1 MKSRNLKA
9 MLLGVAFAASLTFA
23 GTQPQM
29 PFAPLLEVHAAAY
42 QDVELDSKYDFEK
55 AFQKALD
62 VARDSK
68 DKNTIYRIKIP
79 AGTYKAGSCFN
90 VYSNTYID
98 MEGVTLIRTSGSSM
112 FRFGR
117 SEDVKKISGYTGF
130 KNITFHGGTIDGQGA
145 QHGYKSTLL
154 RFAHASDVTI
164 EDMTLT
170 NTSNSHN
177 IEFAACQNVTINN
190 CVFSDYHGKADS
202 NNEAVQIETLQKS
215 HFGSYGRYDETPN
228 RNIAIT
234 NCTFKNVQRGVGTHA
249 AIVGCYHSN
258 IRIENNKFI
267 NIPGYAIIAT
277 NYINSSIKNNEIT
290 DCASGIIFRDMAIT
304 LYPSEKGNKSKTPK
318 ISSKS
323 VIANNKIEITD
334 KKYKNVNYG
343 IQLLGEYRSKKK
355 GNIPKGDY
363 RVYGVQVYGNEITL
377 KNASYGIWLNGTGKI
392 RVNNNVI
399 NMQVPKKA
407 SGKSGGTAVRVISS
421 KGSRINGNTIINTSK
436 NKNKKLYRGIELI
449 GKKAGS
455 ASGNKFKG
463 FAKKQQTIKRKS

>member
-1 MKSRNLKA
+1 MNFCAEIQRDRGGIEKMKSRNLKA
-9 MLLGVAFAASLTFA
+9 MLFGAAFAASLTFVGA
-23 GTQPQM
+23 QPQM
-29 PFAPLLEVHAAAY
+29 PLALLLEVHAAAY

-62 VARDSK
+62 VARDSE

-202 NNEAVQIETLQKS
+202 NNEAIQIETLQNPILVLMVGMMR
-215 HFGSYGRYDETPN
+215 HRT
-228 RNIAIT
+228 AILRSQT
-234 NCTFKNVQRGVGTHA
+234 VHLKMYSV
-249 AIVGCYHSN
+249 
-258 IRIENNKFI
+258 
-267 NIPGYAIIAT
+267 
-277 NYINSSIKNNEIT
+277 
-290 DCASGIIFRDMAIT
+290 ASEPMR
-304 LYPSEKGNKSKTPK
+304 
-318 ISSKS
+318 
-323 VIANNKIEITD
+323 
-334 KKYKNVNYG
+334 
-343 IQLLGEYRSKKK
+343 RS
-355 GNIPKGDY
+355 
-363 RVYGVQVYGNEITL
+363 
-377 KNASYGIWLNGTGKI
+377 
-392 RVNNNVI
+392 
-399 NMQVPKKA
+399 
-407 SGKSGGTAVRVISS
+407 
-421 KGSRINGNTIINTSK
+421 
-436 NKNKKLYRGIELI
+436 
-449 GKKAGS
+449 
-455 ASGNKFKG
+455 
-463 FAKKQQTIKRKS
+463 

>member
-1 MKSRNLKA
+1 MNFCAEIQRDRGGIEKMKSRNLKA
-9 MLLGVAFAASLTFA
+9 MLFGAAFAASLTFVGA
-23 GTQPQM
+23 QPQM
-29 PFAPLLEVHAAAY
+29 PLFPTLEVHAASY

-62 VARDSK
+62 VARDSE

-164 EDMTLT
+164 ENMTLT
-170 NTSNSHN
+170 NTYSSHS
-177 IEFAACQNVTINN
+177 IEFAAAQNVTINN

-202 NNEAVQIETLQKS
+202 NNEAIQVETLQRD
-215 HFGSYGRYDETPN
+215 HFASYGKYDETPN
-228 RNIAIT
+228 RNITIT

-277 NYINSSIKNNEIT
+277 NYINSSIKNN
-290 DCASGIIFRDMAIT
+290 
-304 LYPSEKGNKSKTPK
+304 
-318 ISSKS
+318 
-323 VIANNKIEITD
+323 EITD

>member
-1 MKSRNLKA
+1 MNFCAEIQRDRGGIEKMKSRNLKA
-9 MLLGVAFAASLTFA
+9 MLFGAAFAASLTFVGA
-23 GTQPQM
+23 QPQM
-29 PFAPLLEVHAAAY
+29 PLFPALEVHAASY

-62 VARDSK
+62 VARDSE

-164 EDMTLT
+164 ENMTLT
-170 NTSNSHN
+170 NTYSSHS
-177 IEFAACQNVTINN
+177 IEFAAAQNVTINN
-190 CVFSDYHGKADS
+190 
-202 NNEAVQIETLQKS
+202 IT
-215 HFGSYGRYDETPN
+215 
-228 RNIAIT
+228 IT

-407 SGKSGGTAVRVISS
+407 SGKSGGTVVRVISS

>member
-1 MKSRNLKA
+1 MNFCAEIQRDRGGIEKMKSRNLKA
-9 MLLGVAFAASLTFA
+9 MLFGAAFAASLTFVGA
-23 GTQPQM
+23 QPQM
-29 PFAPLLEVHAAAY
+29 PLFPALEVHAASY

-62 VARDSK
+62 VARDSE

-164 EDMTLT
+164 ENMTLT
-170 NTSNSHN
+170 NTYSSHS
-177 IEFAACQNVTINN
+177 IEFAAAQNVTINN

-202 NNEAVQIETLQKS
+202 N
-215 HFGSYGRYDETPN
+215 
-228 RNIAIT
+228 
-234 NCTFKNVQRGVGTHA
+234 NVQRGVGTHA

-407 SGKSGGTAVRVISS
+407 SGKSGGTVVRVISS

>member
-98 MEGVTLIRTSGSSM
+98 MEGVTLVRTSGSSM

-202 NNEAVQIETLQKS
+202 NNEAIQIETLQKS

-228 RNIAIT
+228 RNKVNGT
-234 NCTFKNVQRGVGTHA
+234 EYSLVTSSFSVGDTTTYCLLKNDGQIYVGTNA
-249 AIVGCYHSN
+249 VADG
-258 IRIENNKFI
+258 EN
-267 NIPGYAIIAT
+267 T
-277 NYINSSIKNNEIT
+277 
-290 DCASGIIFRDMAIT
+290 
-304 LYPSEKGNKSKTPK
+304 
-318 ISSKS
+318 
-323 VIANNKIEITD
+323 IEI
-334 KKYKNVNYG
+334 
-343 IQLLGEYRSKKK
+343 
-355 GNIPKGDY
+355 
-363 RVYGVQVYGNEITL
+363 
-377 KNASYGIWLNGTGKI
+377 
-392 RVNNNVI
+392 
-399 NMQVPKKA
+399 
-407 SGKSGGTAVRVISS
+407 
-421 KGSRINGNTIINTSK
+421 
-436 NKNKKLYRGIELI
+436 
-449 GKKAGS
+449 
-455 ASGNKFKG
+455 
-463 FAKKQQTIKRKS
+463 FAEGYEDCTVTFTK